1 MKTYTLKESD
11 RKEKKL
17 MLVDNETNKKIHFG
31 ASGYLDYVKY
41 IKRDGLEKANQ
52 RKRLYTNRH
61 KKEDKSK
68 INPASLS
75 QFILWNK
82 TNLRDSINDY
92 EKKYK
97 IKIIN
102 KV

>member
-1 MKTYTLKESD
+1 MNSYILKKSD
-11 RKEKKL
+11 RKDKKL
-17 MLVDNETNKKIHFG
+17 MLINNESNKKIHFG
-31 ASGYLDYVKY
+31 ASGYMDFVKY
-41 IKRDGLEKANQ
+41 IKRDGLEKANE

-68 INPASLS
+68 INPSSLS

-82 TNLRDSINDY
+82 TNLRDSIKDY
-92 EKKYK
+92 QKRYK

>member
-1 MKTYTLKESD
+1 MKTYTLRKSD

-17 MLVDNETNKKIHFG
+17 MLVDNESNKKIHFG
-31 ASGYLDYVKY
+31 AKNYLDYVKY
-41 IKRDGLEKANQ
+41 IKKNGLEFANK
-52 RKRLYTNRH
+52 RKQLYTNRH
-61 KKEDKSK
+61 RKEDKSK
-68 INPASLS
+68 INPSSLS

-82 TNLRDSINDY
+82 PNLRDSIKDY

>member
-1 MKTYTLKESD
+1 
-11 RKEKKL
+11 
-17 MLVDNETNKKIHFG
+17 MLVDEETKKKIHFG
-31 ASGYLDYVKY
+31 QKNYMDYVLY
-41 IKRDGLEKANQ
+41 IKRDGLEKANE

-82 TNLRDSINDY
+82 PNLRDSIKDY

>member
-1 MKTYTLKESD
+1 MKTYILKKSD
-11 RKEKKL
+11 RKDKKL
-17 MLVDNETNKKIHFG
+17 MLIDNETNKKIHFG
-31 ASGYLDYVKY
+31 AKGYMDYLKY
-41 IKRDGLEKANQ
+41 IKKDGIEKANE
-52 RKRLYTNRH
+52 RKKLYTNRH

-68 INPASLS
+68 INPSSLS

-82 TNLRDSINDY
+82 TNLRDSIKDY
-92 EKKYK
+92 QKRYK

>member
-1 MKTYTLKESD
+1 MKTYTLRKSD
-11 RKEKKL
+11 KKDKKL
-17 MLVDNETNKKIHFG
+17 MLVDEETKKKIHFG
-31 ASGYLDYVKY
+31 AKNYMDYVKY
-41 IKRDGLEKANQ
+41 IKRDGLEKANE

-82 TNLRDSINDY
+82 TNLRDSIKDY

>member
-1 MKTYTLKESD
+1 MKTYTLRKSD

-17 MLVDNETNKKIHFG
+17 MLIDNETNKKIHFG
-31 ASGYLDYVKY
+31 ESGYMDYVKY
-41 IKRDGLEKANQ
+41 IKRDGLEKANN
-52 RKRLYTNRH
+52 RKQLYTNRH
-61 KKEDKSK
+61 KKEDKSQIK
-68 INPASLS
+68 PASLS

-82 TNLRDSINDY
+82 PNLRDSIKDY
-92 EKKYK
+92 EKKYR